1 MKTVNVTLPH
11 HSYSIF
17 IGSGQQFIN
26 DAYHALA
33 QELRNKTILLVS
45 DTNVAPLYAHQ
56 ASEALHHVE
65 TAHVYST
72 TMNAGEPY
80 KTLQTLE
87 EFYHVASSCG
97 LDRKSIVA
105 ALGGGVVG
113 DTAGFLA
120 ATWMRGIRFLQLP
133 TSLLAMVD
141 SSVGG
146 KVAVDLPEAKNI
158 VGAFHQPFAVIADLN
173 VLNTLPEREWKCG
186 FAEIV
191 KYAMILDAD
200 FFDYLSQHAEA
211 IKNHQEEILEEI
223 VAKCCELKAYVVSQD
238 EKEQGLREILNYG
251 HTFGHALETLS
262 GYHVL
267 NHGEGVAIGMMIA
280 AELAALCNL
289 IPRDIV
295 KRQNDL
301 LKQLDLHHIPSVV
314 RELSCEQII
323 AVMRRDKK
331 ARQGN
336 LRFVLPT
343 QIGQCQTFDDITID
357 QTEQAIHNVLHA

>member
-1 MKTVNVTLPH
+1 MKTVNVILPQ
-11 HSYSIF
+11 HSYPIY
-17 IGSGQQFIN
+17 IGSGSQFKAE
-26 DAYHALA
+26 AYKALEP
-33 QELRNKTILLVS
+33 QLHGKSILLVS
-45 DTNVAPLYAHQ
+45 DTNVAPLYAQ
-56 ASEALHHVE
+56 DADNALCHAGVAAVH
-65 TAHVYST
+65 TT
-72 TMNAGEPY
+72 TMPAGEQY

-87 EFYHVASSCG
+87 EFYHTSSSCG

-158 VGAFHQPFAVIADLN
+158 VGAFHQPFAVIINLD
-173 VLNTLPEREWKCG
+173 VLQTLPEREWKCG

-191 KYAMILDAD
+191 KYAMILDAN
-200 FFDYLSQHAEA
+200 FFDYLSQYAEA
-211 IKNHQEEILEEI
+211 LNMHHKETLEYI

-251 HTFGHALETLS
+251 HTFGHAIETLS
-262 GYHVL
+262 GYQTL

-280 AELAALCNL
+280 AKLAVLCNL
-289 IPRDIV
+289 IPREIA
-295 KRQNDL
+295 KRQYDL
-301 LKQLDLHHIPSVV
+301 LKRLNLHVIPNSVRQLT
-314 RELSCEQII
+314 CEQII
-323 AVMRRDKK
+323 TIMRRDKK
-331 ARQGN
+331 ARQGH

-343 QIGQCQTFDDITID
+343 QIGQCQTFDDIPLDKTA
-357 QTEQAIHNVLHA
+357 QAISNVLHS